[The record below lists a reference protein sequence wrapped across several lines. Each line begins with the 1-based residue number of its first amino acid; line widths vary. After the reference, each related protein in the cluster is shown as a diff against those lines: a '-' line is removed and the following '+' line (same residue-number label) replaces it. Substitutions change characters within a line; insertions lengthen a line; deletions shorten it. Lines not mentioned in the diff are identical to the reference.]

1 MWDSEEDWPLGRNLT
16 GISRVGPWP
25 FLDQLFLP
33 EARDEDVGFPSG
45 SVSKESACKAGDPGL
60 SPGSGRSSGEA
71 HDNPLQNSCLENPMN
86 RGAWWTTVQLTKSRT
101 RLSDFQL
108 QRLRRVA
115 WKGQLRSQDPLF
127 KALHLA
133 RKGPKWTREGY

>member
-1 MWDSEEDWPLGRNLT
+1 MEHGGVTWEPIVPGAGAESLWEKL
-16 GISRVGPWP
+16 
-25 FLDQLFLP
+25 
-33 EARDEDVGFPSG
+33 RDEMGKGVRGQIIMDFV
-45 SVSKESACKAGDPGL
+45 
-60 SPGSGRSSGEA
+60 SGRSSGEA